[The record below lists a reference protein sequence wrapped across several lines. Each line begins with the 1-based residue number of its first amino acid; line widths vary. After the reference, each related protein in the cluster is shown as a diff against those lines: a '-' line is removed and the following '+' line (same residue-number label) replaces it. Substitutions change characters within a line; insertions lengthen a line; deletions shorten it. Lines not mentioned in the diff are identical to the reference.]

1 MLRDS
6 HPIDKIFEQIVVLVP
21 KMDPVL
27 VKIDRYLEAEYFFKL
42 VRRDLS
48 KRYPMTLLTGR
59 RSTPVEVILRML
71 VVKQLYGYS
80 YEELERAVCDS
91 LVLRQFCR
99 VYLNTVPDDTT
110 LIRWANLVQPGTL
123 EQFNRRITEMA
134 LKLKITQGRKL
145 RTDGT
150 VVETHIHPPRDSQML
165 ADSVRVVVRTL
176 ERAKKVLIQNR
187 QLAQLVFVNLNKEAK
202 QVSHQIS
209 EAMRKRSD
217 EAKQVG
223 KEGYRRLIEITQ
235 TTLQHAQE
243 VLPLLKEQTSAQAQK
258 LVATLNTFR
267 PRAEQV
273 IDQATRRIFN
283 DEKVPAAEKIVS
295 IFEVHTDIIKRGK
308 ENHPVEYGHKVWFDE
323 VDGGLIS
330 HYRVLV
336 GNPPDQDQWL
346 PSLNFHRE
354 QFGHAPESAS
364 GDRGVYSASNEIEA
378 IQLGVKQVILPK
390 PGYRSKERIQHE
402 AQDWFQEGRNWHAG
416 VEGRISVLKRAHAM
430 HRCKNHGLTGFE
442 RWIGW
447 SVISANL
454 RVMART

>member
-6 HPIDKIFEQIVVLVP
+6 HPVDKLFEQIVVLVP

-27 VKIDRYLEAEYFFKL
+27 AKIDRYLEAEVFFQL
-42 VRRDLS
+42 VKNDLA
-48 KRYPMTLLTGR
+48 KRYPLTLRTGR
-59 RSTPVEVILRML
+59 NSTPVEVILRML

-110 LIRWANLVQPGTL
+110 LIRWANLVQSSTL

-134 LKLKITQGRKL
+134 VKLKVTQGRKL

-176 ERAKKVLIQNR
+176 ERAKKVLIQSGE
-187 QLAQLVFVNLNKEAK
+187 LAQQTFVDLNKEAK
-202 QVSHQIS
+202 RVSHQIS

-217 EAKQVG
+217 EAKQAG

-243 VLPLLKEQTSAQAQK
+243 ALPLLEEQASAQAQK
-258 LVATLNTFR
+258 LAATLNAFM

-273 IDQATRRIFN
+273 IDQATRRIFK
-283 DEKVPAAEKIVS
+283 DEKVPATEKIVS
-295 IFEVHTDIIKRGK
+295 IFEPHTDIIKRGK

-330 HYRVLV
+330 HYRILT
-336 GNPPDQDQWL
+336 GNPSDRDQWL
-346 PSLNFHRE
+346 PSLNFHCE
-354 QFGHAPESAS
+354 QFGQAPEIAS
-364 GDRGVYSASNEIEA
+364 GDRGLYSASNEAEA
-378 IQLGVKQVILPK
+378 IQMGVKQVILPK
-390 PGYRSKERIQHE
+390 PGYRSKERKQYE

-416 VEGRISVLKRAHAM
+416 VEGRISVLKRSHALG
-430 HRCKNHGLTGFE
+430 RCLNHGLTGFT

-447 SVISANL
+447 GVISANL
-454 RVMART
+454 RVMARA